1 MKSSPPTSL
10 SSHVIESKSMRK
22 EQVHSIAL
30 TAIICVGTALSIS
43 LTLCD
48 VERPYRNCNYEANE
62 DSCQDCDCS
71 LSIVLIFKKSGVL

>member
-10 SSHVIESKSMRK
+10 SSHVIESKSMKK

-30 TAIICVGTALSIS
+30 TAIICEEVALSVS

-48 VERPYRNCNYEANE
+48 AERPYRNCNYEPNE
-62 DSCQDCDCS
+62 DSCQNCDCS
-71 LSIVLIFKKSGVL
+71 LSIVLIFEKSGVL